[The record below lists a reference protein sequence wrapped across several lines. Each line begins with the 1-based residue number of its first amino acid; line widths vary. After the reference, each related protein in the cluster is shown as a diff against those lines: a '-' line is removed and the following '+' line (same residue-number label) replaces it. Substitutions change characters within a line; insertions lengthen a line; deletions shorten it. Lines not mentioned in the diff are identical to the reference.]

1 MKITRNSLLR
11 AAALTL
17 AASSYS
23 HAASATWTGS
33 GGANWAT
40 TGSWSASPVP
50 GTGETAT
57 FSGAGNGN
65 TTINTGTVTINTILF
80 DSSGAAGYTLA
91 GGQINLND
99 SGAITVNGSVTN
111 NQVISSNVVLGT
123 TSTTASYAFTN
134 NSSAVGQLLTIS
146 GNIGSGAS
154 NTNNQTKTLAL
165 AGSAN
170 GLVSG
175 LISGDGTGSGQSKT
189 AVVGITKSG
198 AGTWTL
204 SNANTYSGTTSVTG
218 GALLATNVSGSAT
231 GTGALSVEANGE
243 LGGTGTIAPSGTNG
257 INVSGVLAPGTGIG
271 NLTFSLGNTTGT
283 VSMASGSKFEYE
295 LGLAGS
301 DINAFGNSDLLKI
314 AGAATSDFAFNNN
327 TIDFLNTGSVG
338 FYKLFDTSSDL
349 ANTWTGL
356 TVSGTGLIE
365 GGLTVANLTPG
376 LTGKLIMGGNSFG
389 GTTGDIY
396 MQVIPEPAA
405 GLLGGL
411 GTLLLLRRRNR

>member
-1 MKITRNSLLR
+1 MKITRNFLLR

-23 HAASATWTGS
+23 HAASATWTGL

-40 TGSWSASPVP
+40 AGSWSAAPVP
-50 GTGETAT
+50 GTGDTAT
-57 FSGAGNGN
+57 FNGTGNGN
-65 TTINTGTVTINTILF
+65 TTVATGTVTINTILF
-80 DSSGAAGYTLA
+80 DSSGAAAYTLA
-91 GGQINLND
+91 GGQINLDN
-99 SGAITVNGSVTN
+99 SGAITANSSVTN

-123 TSTTASYAFTN
+123 DSAAASYGFTN
-134 NSSAVGQLLTIS
+134 NSSTIGQLLTVS
-146 GNIGSGAS
+146 GNVSSGAS

-170 GLVSG
+170 GLISG
-175 LISGDGTGSGQSKT
+175 VISGDGTGNAQSKT
-189 AVVGITKSG
+189 AVVAVTKSD

-204 SNANTYSGTTSVTG
+204 SNANTYSGATTING

-231 GTGALSVEANGE
+231 GTGAVSVGASGE
-243 LGGTGTIAPSGTNG
+243 LGGTGTIAPTGTNG
-257 INVSGVLAPGTGIG
+257 INVSGVLAPGVGIG
-271 NLTFSLGNTTGT
+271 NLTFSLANTTGT

-295 LGLAGS
+295 LGLAGA
-301 DINAFGNSDLLKI
+301 DIGTSGTYDLLTI
-314 AGAATSDFAFNNN
+314 AGAAASDFAFNNN

-338 FYKLFDTSSDL
+338 FYKLFDTSSNL

-356 TVSGTGLIE
+356 TVGGTGLIE
-365 GGLTVANLTPG
+365 GGLNVTNLSTG
-376 LTGKLIMGGNSFG
+376 LTGKLIMGGSSFG